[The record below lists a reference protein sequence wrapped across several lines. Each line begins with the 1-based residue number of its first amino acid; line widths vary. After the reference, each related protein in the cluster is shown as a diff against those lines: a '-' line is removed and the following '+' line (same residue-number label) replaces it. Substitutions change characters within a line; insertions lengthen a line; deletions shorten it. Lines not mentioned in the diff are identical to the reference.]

1 MDHLTP
7 SARSANMAKVRG
19 KNTGPELR
27 VRQTLHAMGY
37 RFRLHRKDL
46 PGRPDIVLPRLRTV
60 VFVHGC
66 YWHRHQ
72 GCSRATTPATRREF
86 WQAKF
91 DRTVERDRAQ
101 TESLT
106 ASGWN
111 VLSVW
116 ECETRNRVKLELLL
130 RDKLSAVGQ
139 NLTTH
144 VVE

>member
-1 MDHLTP
+1 
-7 SARSANMAKVRG
+7 MAKVKGQDTR
-19 KNTGPELR
+19 PELL
-27 VRQTLHAMGY
+27 VRQALHAMGY
-37 RFRLHRKDL
+37 RFRLHRTDL

-72 GCSRATTPATRREF
+72 SCSRTTMPQTRRSF

-101 TESLT
+101 AESLI

-111 VLSVW
+111 VVTVW
-116 ECETRNRVKLELLL
+116 ECQTRNREKLELLL
-130 RDKLSAVGQ
+130 REKMPSCRAA
-139 NLTTH
+139 
-144 VVE
+144 